1 VAEAIPLLPF
11 SKTPQ
16 EQEKIMGTATQTNGR
31 KTLASQ
37 LDRLDVILDALADNL
52 DQAVATAAADAVKE
66 VVTVAVQEAVHTALL
81 EVLSNAEVLSRLTA
95 SQMVNVPPPAPLMVR
110 LARKARS
117 CWAWLVSSAKA
128 TVSTM
133 VAMARTLPA
142 KVRTAESSLATT
154 ARTKVRQA
162 GKQAVQAARSGWM
175 LAVALAALAR
185 RFRTHLIVA
194 VGIGLLVGGVCYLG
208 GREVASFGCGLAGFV
223 ASLASRAW
231 SRLRQHLPQLMA
243 SEA

>member
-1 VAEAIPLLPF
+1 
-11 SKTPQ
+11 
-16 EQEKIMGTATQTNGR
+16 MGATAQNNGR
-31 KTLASQ
+31 KTLSSQ

-52 DQAVATAAADAVKE
+52 NDAVAAAAAGAVKE
-66 VVTVAVQEAVHTALL
+66 VVTVALQQAVHTALV

-95 SQMVNVPPPAPLMVR
+95 SQTVNVPPPAPLMVR

-128 TVSTM
+128 TASKM
-133 VAMARTLPA
+133 AAMARTLPA
-142 KVRTAESSLATT
+142 TVMTVESSLATT

-175 LAVALAALAR
+175 LAVALAALVK

-194 VGIGLLVGGVCYLG
+194 VGIGLLVGGVCYVG
-208 GREVASFGCGLAGFV
+208 GREVASVGCGLAGFA

-231 SRLRQHLPQLMA
+231 SRLRQMLPQLMA

>member
-1 VAEAIPLLPF
+1 
-11 SKTPQ
+11 
-16 EQEKIMGTATQTNGR
+16 MGTTVQNNGR
-31 KTLASQ
+31 KTLSSQ
-37 LDRLDVILDALADNL
+37 LDRLDVILDALAGNL
-52 DQAVATAAADAVKE
+52 DEAVAAAAAGAVKE
-66 VVTVAVQEAVHTALL
+66 VVAVAVQESVHTALV

-95 SQMVNVPPPAPLMVR
+95 SQTVNIPPPAPLMVR
-110 LARKARS
+110 LARKART
-117 CWAWLVSSAKA
+117 CWDWLVSTVKA

-133 VAMARTLPA
+133 VSMARSASA
-142 KVRTAESSLATT
+142 KLRTVESSLATT
-154 ARTKVRQA
+154 ASTQVRQA

-175 LAVALAALAR
+175 LTLALAALAR

-194 VGIGLLVGGVCYLG
+194 LGIGLLVGGVCYLG
-208 GREVASFGCGLAGFV
+208 GREIASVGCGLAGFA